1 MTAARS
7 FMAPWSAALQ
17 SRAASAVRLDMTGMS
32 CPLPLLGAKK
42 ILDDLPD
49 GQYMVLISDCPG
61 TDDDLRAWA
70 ELTGHEVIATELL
83 SAQRVA
89 FTIRRG
95 IAAASSPGNV
105 VLDMRGATCPGPIA
119 EARRLLDGMRAG
131 EVLVLVSNCP
141 GVEDDVDAWTRSSS
155 VRLVDRYENA
165 PGEFEFY
172 LRRE

>member
-1 MTAARS
+1 MQTR
-7 FMAPWSAALQ
+7 AP
-17 SRAASAVRLDMTGMS
+17 SAVRLDMTGLS

-61 TDDDLRAWA
+61 TEDDLRAWA
-70 ELTGHEVIATELL
+70 ELTGHEVVATEPMNGH
-83 SAQRVA
+83 RVA

-95 IAAASSPGNV
+95 IAVVTSPGNV

-131 EVLVLVSNCP
+131 EVLVLISNCP
-141 GVEDDVDAWTRSSS
+141 GVQDDVDVWTQSSR
-155 VRLVDRYENA
+155 VRLIDRYEGA

-172 LRRE
+172 LYRE

>member
-1 MTAARS
+1 MQTRPS
-7 FMAPWSAALQ
+7 
-17 SRAASAVRLDMTGMS
+17 SAVRLDMTGLS

-61 TDDDLRAWA
+61 TGDDLRAWA
-70 ELTGHEVIATELL
+70 ELTGHEVIATESLNG
-83 SAQRVA
+83 QRVA

-95 IAAASSPGNV
+95 VAVAASSGNV

-131 EVLVLVSNCP
+131 EVLVLISNCP
-141 GVEDDVDAWTRSSS
+141 GVQDDVDVWTRSSS
-155 VRLVDRYENA
+155 VRLIDSYEGA

-172 LRRE
+172 LYRE